1 MIYYFFK
8 KYPFLINLLIPYI
21 FIENIASQIFYLS
34 KMFFID
40 NLYLKIN
47 RNKLKMTEYT
57 TVLNL
62 DDDDDIDY
70 DLEKDNE
77 ILNDEENFKKN
88 IFDMNLSL
96 ELRINII
103 SKYYQI
109 HPEYFLE
116 IISRINGMY
125 SFSGTKTLEKFIYYI
140 ITETNLSSFLKIE
153 SSMSLLNFKE
163 MEEEIF
169 EKDEESFKEIK
180 RKSNDE
186 IKARNDD
193 RNLFAYKAL
202 NIVCF
207 QLDEKLPTPYK
218 FETICELMKNG
229 QYKEE
234 SLFYF
239 FKIINNEIL
248 DCDYRY
254 KTILSL
260 ERRDIDKKFFIFESC
275 LEFLKKSFNFTMY
288 RILASQNLL
297 QNFEI
302 PEEKR
307 CIIEN
312 TLLSFAKDEEL
323 EYNLRADAADVLL
336 NLGSENMQKEGRNI
350 IFSLGQINGVNKTIF
365 DNAQNVHVTEIEKS
379 VLEIIKKLSNYPT
392 MRLENDNLID
402 YEYVQN
408 EIDSVID
415 NLLEFESDSDMVKK
429 NRIQI
434 SFNRI
439 YMDKALYFNNSVS
452 NILVKVWSYI
462 NNNENKTEMIKR
474 LVEELDEMSGTCS
487 SGFASRI
494 INSITGFGEF
504 NLHISWEDQI
514 VSNFSGRL
522 NAYAR
527 KITNVEDSLF
537 FTDEVFNEVL
547 KLFIIDNKLFSG
559 MNIEMEDRKKKYLLN
574 KNIENVKRECIE
586 EFSEHVINEMTVTSS
601 KFANRQH
608 FLLFFKTYMPLIYKE
623 LFEEFKNLITD
634 SEFDLSFRRAI
645 SFYEGDI

>member
-1 MIYYFFK
+1 MSYFVTSSNFFSVEANSSLSKLCYILFSFSISSYYFFK

-218 FETICELMKNG
+218 VETICELMKND
-229 QYKEE
+229 QYKDE

-239 FKIINNEIL
+239 LKIINNEIL

-260 ERRDIDKKFFIFESC
+260 ERRDVINKKFFIFESC
-275 LEFLKKSFNFTMY
+275 FEFLKKSFNFTMY
-288 RILASQNLL
+288 RILAAQNLL

-302 PEEKR
+302 TEEKK

-312 TLLSFAKDEEL
+312 TLISFAKDEDL

-336 NLGSENMQKEGRNI
+336 NLGTENMQKDDAIG
-350 IFSLGQINGVNKTIF
+350 
-365 DNAQNVHVTEIEKS
+365 
-379 VLEIIKKLSNYPT
+379 
-392 MRLENDNLID
+392 
-402 YEYVQN
+402 
-408 EIDSVID
+408 
-415 NLLEFESDSDMVKK
+415 
-429 NRIQI
+429 
-434 SFNRI
+434 
-439 YMDKALYFNNSVS
+439 
-452 NILVKVWSYI
+452 
-462 NNNENKTEMIKR
+462 
-474 LVEELDEMSGTCS
+474 S
-487 SGFASRI
+487 S
-494 INSITGFGEF
+494 
-504 NLHISWEDQI
+504 
-514 VSNFSGRL
+514 
-522 NAYAR
+522 
-527 KITNVEDSLF
+527 
-537 FTDEVFNEVL
+537 
-547 KLFIIDNKLFSG
+547 
-559 MNIEMEDRKKKYLLN
+559 
-574 KNIENVKRECIE
+574 
-586 EFSEHVINEMTVTSS
+586 
-601 KFANRQH
+601 
-608 FLLFFKTYMPLIYKE
+608 
-623 LFEEFKNLITD
+623 
-634 SEFDLSFRRAI
+634 
-645 SFYEGDI
+645 